1 MFRQARFPAETSYS
15 EIAGIFSIK
24 MFLPE
29 IGVVTGV
36 ANTLPSFSFPW
47 AWTRT
52 IQRFDLADA
61 NGAAKISN
69 NPIANTRVMRD

>member
-1 MFRQARFPAETSYS
+1 
-15 EIAGIFSIK
+15 

-36 ANTLPSFSFPW
+36 ANTLPSFSFAW

-52 IQRFDLADA
+52 VQPFDFADA

-69 NPIANTRVMRD
+69 NPVANTRVMRD

>member
-1 MFRQARFPAETSYS
+1 
-15 EIAGIFSIK
+15 

-36 ANTLPSFSFPW
+36 AKTLPSFSFPW

-52 IQRFDLADA
+52 VQCFDLADA
-61 NGAAKISN
+61 NGAAKVRN
-69 NPIANTRVMRD
+69 NPIANTRLMRD